1 VKETVDRMLDN
12 QAASSQACNGAFEQA
27 GHGELLKHKEVLG
40 RIDRLFH
47 SRGGFGGRERAPTSL

>member
-1 VKETVDRMLDN
+1 MLDN